1 MSYQNY
7 QENLGTCQYCGANN
21 IRSQRTGK
29 VYCSAK
35 CWLKNQP
42 QQSYSGQ
49 VARDHQRTEPYEKV
63 IDYKNEKI
71 SQMVDRKE
79 LAIAV
84 MNAKAGA
91 AGIVEAMIKANELK
105 SSDWFIKYSEIC
117 QKIYNYTP
125 EKEYPIA
132 Y

>member
-1 MSYQNY
+1 
-7 QENLGTCQYCGANN
+7 
-21 IRSQRTGK
+21 
-29 VYCSAK
+29 
-35 CWLKNQP
+35 
-42 QQSYSGQ
+42 
-49 VARDHQRTEPYEKV
+49 
-63 IDYKNEKI
+63 
-71 SQMVDRKE
+71 MVDRKE